1 MVAMLALAHEPF
13 ARVELSAAG
22 YGLKGM
28 LLIITE

>member
-1 MVAMLALAHEPF
+1 MLAFAHEPF
-13 ARVELSAAG
+13 ARVELLAAG